1 MHKFT
6 VQDILDSLGHKEVI
20 LLGNQIDNRYL
31 KAEGVKKYIQEKLS
45 VAHNL
50 DLHNTKNKTLI
61 DFGTGA
67 GWFPYICKMY
77 GHICIGTDVIG
88 RPNYQPIYDF
98 FNIKVIGDLIYSKQ
112 PINVDQKF
120 DHIVSLRSFFP
131 NRPRV
136 WELDDWKFFFNDI
149 QRLLKDNGSLYLGCN
164 SGKRGI
170 YKTNESA
177 SHWGPPALA
186 TIFKPYEIEPNKKLK
201 IKPFTIHILKK
212 DIKEIEELL

>member
-1 MHKFT
+1 
-6 VQDILDSLGHKEVI
+6 
-20 LLGNQIDNRYL
+20 
-31 KAEGVKKYIQEKLS
+31 
-45 VAHNL
+45 
-50 DLHNTKNKTLI
+50 
-61 DFGTGA
+61 
-67 GWFPYICKMY
+67 MY

-164 SGKRGI
+164 SGKRGM